1 MNVALTRAK
10 YGMIIIGNPNT
21 LKADKLWCGLL
32 NFYQQHKCLVNGASL
47 DSLSLYLVKIP
58 SVMDFS
64 DITDRYNLAKRS
76 RMLTEE
82 YKFASRQEKEEE
94 EREKE
99 DGLKDVH
106 SNVTTADIMGGAD
119 VSVDLGDTGL

>member
-1 MNVALTRAK
+1 
-10 YGMIIIGNPNT
+10 
-21 LKADKLWCGLL
+21 
-32 NFYQQHKCLVNGASL
+32 
-47 DSLSLYLVKIP
+47 
-58 SVMDFS
+58 
-64 DITDRYNLAKRS
+64 
-76 RMLTEE
+76 MLTEE
-82 YKFASRQEKEEE
+82 YEFASRQEKEEE